1 LAAEILGRWA
11 PVMAEVSLQAGSRG
25 RFEVTLDGKLIFS
38 KAQLGRHAKDGE
50 IVGLMQPSVGPPL
63 DWR

>member
-1 LAAEILGRWA
+1 
-11 PVMAEVSLQAGSRG
+11 MAEVSLQAGSRG

-38 KAQLGRHAKDGE
+38 KAQLGRHTKDGE